1 MSQQFWKPGTKKPRI
16 LEEQEGGVV
25 FFAPSLFRLLFLRV
39 WICKYWESKAEIDF

>member
-25 FFAPSLFRLLFLRV
+25 FFAPSLFGLLFLRV